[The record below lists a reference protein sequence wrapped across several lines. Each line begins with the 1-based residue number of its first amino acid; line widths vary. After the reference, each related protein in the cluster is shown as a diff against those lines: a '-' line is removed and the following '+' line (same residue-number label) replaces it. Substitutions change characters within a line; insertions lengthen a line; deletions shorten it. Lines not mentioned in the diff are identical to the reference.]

1 MSGEPQ
7 RSKMSGDNEYHLK
20 ILDNRQTTFLIQ
32 TYRVTILKQFTTRPL
47 LTGSSRA
54 QAKHILNSRGYRKQ
68 EILMENKQLK
78 DLIAKVQRWF
88 YDRNLQTQDPNKQ
101 F

>member
-1 MSGEPQ
+1 MSGNLKEANEWRQ
-7 RSKMSGDNEYHLK
+7 RVLFK

-54 QAKHILNSRGYRKQ
+54 QANI
-68 EILMENKQLK
+68 
-78 DLIAKVQRWF
+78 F
-88 YDRNLQTQDPNKQ
+88 
-101 F
+101 

>member
-1 MSGEPQ
+1 MSGNLKEANEWRQ
-7 RSKMSGDNEYHLK
+7 RVLFK

-54 QAKHILNSRGYRKQ
+54 Q
-68 EILMENKQLK
+68 
-78 DLIAKVQRWF
+78 VQTYF
-88 YDRNLQTQDPNKQ
+88 
-101 F
+101 